1 MKARSGDIFVMVD
14 TPLSATRSWLFTP
27 ATRPDR
33 FPTAAASGADVT
45 ILDLEDSVALGDKD
59 RARETALGF
68 LLAAKPGRIRHAL
81 RINGLDTQAG
91 LRDLTA
97 VLGSK
102 AVPDFLVLPKTET
115 AGHLLILDRL
125 LTAASRPIKLIGL
138 IESARGLAAVEAIA
152 AATPRLAGLMIGAA
166 DMAAERAWP
175 DRSLQSV
182 RSGP

>member
-97 VLGSK
+97 VLGPRRCPISSSC
-102 AVPDFLVLPKTET
+102 
-115 AGHLLILDRL
+115 R
-125 LTAASRPIKLIGL
+125 RP
-138 IESARGLAAVEAIA
+138 RPPAIC
-152 AATPRLAGLMIGAA
+152 
-166 DMAAERAWP
+166 
-175 DRSLQSV
+175 
-182 RSGP
+182 